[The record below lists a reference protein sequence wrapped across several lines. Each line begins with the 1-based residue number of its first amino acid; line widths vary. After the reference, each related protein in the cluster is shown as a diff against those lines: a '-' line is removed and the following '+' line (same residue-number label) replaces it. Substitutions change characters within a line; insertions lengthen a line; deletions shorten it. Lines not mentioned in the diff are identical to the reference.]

1 MEVLRM
7 NYYFTGLII
16 LALTML
22 ALFVEP
28 AYPRNEYLNDGT
40 NTCSTGDVSVSV
52 EQRDS
57 DYNHRNYNASSN
69 YDNFND
75 DRSIRFTYRKYLGS
89 ACTKE
94 FKSVQQENIEL
105 KQQLEL
111 MKMCGRVNSNPSLA
125 YNENFNLLVT
135 KCRGVTPARDN
146 TRPENDKSHWDEL
159 KDNYKKEN
167 PDITLMGDKFITNK
181 KKLVIPKYL
190 TEDTDKEIV
199 LPIPKD

>member
-28 AYPRNEYLNDGT
+28 AYPRNEYLNDYGVR
-40 NTCSTGDVSVSV
+40 CGEMEIST
-52 EQRDS
+52 ERRDT
-57 DYNHRNYNASSN
+57 DYNYSDGSTNEQQG
-69 YDNFND
+69 
-75 DRSIRFTYRKYLGS
+75 IRFTYRKYLGTDCKTS
-89 ACTKE
+89 KE
-94 FKSVQQENIEL
+94 NVAI

-125 YNENFNLLVT
+125 LNENFALLVS
-135 KCRGVTPARDN
+135 KCRGVTPAGDN
-146 TRPENDKSHWDEL
+146 TRPADSQSLWDDM
-159 KDNYKKEN
+159 KDEYKKEN
-167 PDITLMGDKFITNK
+167 PDVQLMGDKFINSGK

-190 TEDTDKEIV
+190 TEDESVIV
-199 LPIPKD
+199 PLPKPTND